1 MGALYLGA
9 LLVSLG
15 CMLLLDR
22 RFRLFFWRDAVSAS
36 IVTVVG
42 LAFFLLWDVAGIA
55 GGIFFRGEAAIATGL
70 LLAPEL
76 PIEEPVFLL
85 FLVVCTMVIY
95 TGSVRL
101 LARRRERRTGGG
113 AACPTSSSSSSSS
126 TGASAFRPSATV
138 PAARPMRSAR

>member
-9 LLVSLG
+9 LLLSLG
-15 CMLLLDR
+15 CMLLLDW
-22 RFRLFFWRDAVSAS
+22 RFRLFFWRDAVSAA

-42 LAFFLLWDVAGIA
+42 LVFFLLWDVAGIA

-85 FLVVCTMVIY
+85 FLVVCTMIIY
-95 TGSVRL
+95 TGA
-101 LARRRERRTGGG
+101 ARILGVRRT
-113 AACPTSSSSSSSS
+113 
-126 TGASAFRPSATV
+126 R
-138 PAARPMRSAR
+138 RSAQESRR

>member
-1 MGALYLGA
+1 MGAVYLVA
-9 LLVSLG
+9 LLLTLG

-22 RFRLFFWRDAVSAS
+22 RFRLFFWRDAMSAT

-42 LAFFLLWDVAGIA
+42 LVFFLVWDAAGILA
-55 GGIFFRGEAAIATGL
+55 GIFFRGEGVIATGL

-95 TGSVRL
+95 TGSVRVL
-101 LARRRERRTGGG
+101 SHVHRRRGIRAG
-113 AACPTSSSSSSSS
+113 
-126 TGASAFRPSATV
+126 
-138 PAARPMRSAR
+138 RS